1 MDIKI
6 VRISAI
12 LKTTR
17 ICVGIAL
24 LLDLG
29 RWIDL
34 SYDIKVIMV
43 IVLFLFFIFGTS
55 ISDKTEQTA
64 PIKEKNPQK
73 SQAIFFSKNEYIEIV
88 DQDANQILH
97 KVTISDIYVTN
108 DQQFNTSLET
118 KKLLTIEGK
127 LENISD
133 EIISLSPDKLFVY
146 DKTGCQLSFYQPS
159 ESQKIA
165 TRISAG
171 RNTAFQYSYLFAGE
185 SNDIEIEYVPDSTWK
200 KPAAIWK
207 LTLDE
212 ISQTVISKNNQIPAP
227 PILDFARIEESDQ
240 GSN

>member
-1 MDIKI
+1 MKK
-6 VRISAI
+6 SFFQSI
-12 LKTTR
+12 LLQL
-17 ICVGIAL
+17 IQVSLI
-24 LLDLG
+24 
-29 RWIDL
+29 
-34 SYDIKVIMV
+34 
-43 IVLFLFFIFGTS
+43 IVLILDAKGYIRLSENIYFMLTIVVFSIFFKTLFE
-55 ISDKTEQTA
+55 KTEQTA

-73 SQAIFFSKNEYIEIV
+73 PQSIFFSKNEYIEIV
-88 DQDANQILH
+88 DQDTNQILH
-97 KVTISDIYVTN
+97 KLTLNNIYVTN
-108 DQQFNTSLET
+108 DQQSNTSLET

-146 DKTGCQLSFYQPS
+146 DKTGCQLSFYHPS

-165 TRISAG
+165 TQISAG
-171 RNTAFQYSYLFAGE
+171 RNMAFQYSYLFASE